1 MRVCVFLVERSG
13 DAQPPYRGGATAL
26 LAALS
31 CAFFLAGAPA
41 SYALDS
47 SNANNAP
54 QKISPESFTSAEEAL
69 RAGVDDLH
77 HGDAQELLRALT
89 YAAEGGQLLARWK
102 LGNLYSTGDL
112 VPRNDVL
119 AYKYFEQ
126 LVESY
131 SEDEVD
137 RRDLGAISN
146 AFVAV
151 GLYNLSGIP
160 GSDIKPDPE
169 RALEMFQVAATDFG
183 DPEAQYQ
190 LGRMYLEGA
199 AGLVKDNMRA
209 ARWLALAAEKGH
221 CGAQALLGH
230 LLFNGEG
237 VPRQRARGLMWLSVA
252 VNGAKGAEGCVD
264 PRAADQGLQRRQR
277 GRSRGRDHLSELPRK
292 RRRADAA
299 QRDARRQAADASA
312 GRRADGGLRAAVEQ
326 LAGLFGAVTLP
337 AAGSPSRARGTRCL
351 PSAL

>member
-1 MRVCVFLVERSG
+1 MRACVFLVERSAA
-13 DAQPPYRGGATAL
+13 AQPSYRFGATGL
-26 LAALS
+26 LAVIG

-54 QKISPESFTSAEEAL
+54 QKISPEAFTSAEEAL
-69 RAGVDDLH
+69 RAGVNDLH
-77 HGDAQELLRALT
+77 HGDAQESLRALT

-112 VPRNDVL
+112 VPRNDML

-151 GLYNLSGIP
+151 GLYSLSGIP
-160 GSDIKPDPE
+160 DSDIKPDPE

-199 AGLVKDNMRA
+199 AGLIKDNIRA

-252 VNGAKGAEGCVD
+252 ANGAKGAKDAWIRELQTKD
-264 PRAADQGLQRRQR
+264 FNAA
-277 GRSRGRDHLSELPRK
+277 SEDDREVATTYLN
-292 RRRADAA
+292 
-299 QRDARRQAADASA
+299 
-312 GRRADGGLRAAVEQ
+312 
-326 LAGLFGAVTLP
+326 
-337 AAGSPSRARGTRCL
+337 ARGKEGEALRLNALHVTKPPMRL
-351 PSAL
+351 PGAAPMVVSAPANNE